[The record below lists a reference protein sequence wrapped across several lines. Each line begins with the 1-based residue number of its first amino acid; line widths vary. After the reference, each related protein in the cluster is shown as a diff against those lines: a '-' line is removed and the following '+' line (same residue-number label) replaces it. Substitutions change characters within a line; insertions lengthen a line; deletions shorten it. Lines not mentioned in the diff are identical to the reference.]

1 MKKFLTGL
9 LVTALM
15 LLVSNGFKENE
26 IIVPIETFDHS
37 FSAGVKET
45 DSDQRQEL
53 SSINVAELN
62 ETPPEIPE
70 EKQPETIPAQTVK
83 DTMNLDTNQGTVNQP
98 ETINSTSEVP
108 VQQSPV
114 AAEPVAENAAEPEPD
129 PNPGLTS
136 VPASVPA
143 TEHVH
148 NWTEEVIYHEAV
160 THTVHH
166 DAVTEERWVS
176 VIHETMYFCCDTCGK
191 RFSSQQE
198 AYAHEDATMEA
209 AIEANDMTLF
219 HPGHSSVIERTDD
232 GYYETVVTNEA
243 YDELIVDEPAWE
255 EHFLRCKDCGATA

>member
-1 MKKFLTGL
+1 MKKVLTGL

-26 IIVPIETFDHS
+26 ITISIETFDHS

-53 SSINVAELN
+53 SSINVAEHN
-62 ETPPEIPE
+62 ETPPEIHV
-70 EKQPETIPAQTVK
+70 EKQPEAVPTQIVK
-83 DTMNLDTNQGTVNQP
+83 GTMNIENYQVTAKPP
-98 ETINSTSEVP
+98 EAKSSTSELP
-108 VQQSPV
+108 VQQPPA
-114 AAEPVAENAAEPEPD
+114 AAEPVPENAAEPEPD
-129 PNPGLTS
+129 PNPVLTS
-136 VPASVPA
+136 VPAEN
-143 TEHVH
+143 EHVH
-148 NWTEEVIYHEAV
+148 SWTEEVIYHEAV

-166 DAVTEERWVS
+166 DAVTEERRVS

-232 GYYETVVTNEA
+232 GYYETVVTNGA